1 MATNE
6 ERLKILQMLQD
17 GKITAEQ
24 AAGLLEALGEVKQE
38 KASPRRER
46 EFNFS
51 TDSDDKRWFR
61 VQVTDTDTGK
71 RRVNLRMPMGVVNSG
86 LKMGMRFVPEIEGVD
101 VQDLLEMIGNGSQGK
116 IVDVY
121 DDKDGEHVEVF
132 IE

>member
-24 AAGLLEALGEVKQE
+24 AAGLLEALGQVDTE
-38 KASPRRER
+38 KTNPRRER
-46 EFNFS
+46 VFDFS
-51 TDSDDKRWFR
+51 TDPGDKRWFR
-61 VQVTDTDTGK
+61 VQVTDTNTGK
-71 RRVNLRMPMGVVNSG
+71 RRVNLRMPMGVVNAG
-86 LKMGMRFVPEIEGVD
+86 LKTGMRFMPDIDGVD
-101 VQDLLEMIGNGSQGK
+101 VQDLLDRIANGSEGK

-121 DDKDGEHVEVF
+121 DDKDGEHVEVY